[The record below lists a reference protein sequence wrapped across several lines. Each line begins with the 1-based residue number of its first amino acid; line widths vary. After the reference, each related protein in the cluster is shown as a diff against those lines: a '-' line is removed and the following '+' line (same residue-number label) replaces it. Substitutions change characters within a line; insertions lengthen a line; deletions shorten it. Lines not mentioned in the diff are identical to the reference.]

1 MTDLRAATEALLQAR
16 RSRDWIAV
24 LPDGARPQDEA
35 EAYAIQDA
43 VAAALA
49 PEQGGIAAWKVG
61 AANPEASPF
70 AAPILAG
77 TLRFDDSPFAPGF
90 FQVMG
95 VEAELAYRMGRDLPP
110 RAEPYAPEEVLDA
123 VASLHPAIE
132 IADTRFMG
140 LNTTDR
146 LSHLADQQSH
156 GALIVGPALT
166 DWRGVVPTA
175 QPFILRLNGQVA
187 AEGRG
192 GNPAGDPAR
201 LLHWMANHA
210 AARHGGLKA
219 GDVVT
224 TGSCC
229 GAIPVPPGTVV
240 EAEFP
245 GIGTVRTTLG

>member
-1 MTDLRAATEALLQAR
+1 MR
-16 RSRDWIAV
+16 RLVSSRFPSFSGWKASHCT
-24 LPDGARPQDEA
+24 LWQEPQS
-35 EAYAIQDA
+35 
-43 VAAALA
+43 
-49 PEQGGIAAWKVG
+49 P
-61 AANPEASPF
+61 PF

-95 VEAELAYRMGRDLPP
+95 VAAELAYRMGRDLPP

-156 GALIVGPALT
+156 GALIVGPALA

-175 QPFILRLNGQVA
+175 V
-187 AEGRG
+187 
-192 GNPAGDPAR
+192 
-201 LLHWMANHA
+201 
-210 AARHGGLKA
+210 KA
-219 GDVVT
+219 
-224 TGSCC
+224 
-229 GAIPVPPGTVV
+229 PPT
-240 EAEFP
+240 
-245 GIGTVRTTLG
+245 